1 VPGALIGAAPPTAAS
16 ADPDELGRVTF
27 NSTPPGCGAC
37 HSIAPGVNVV
47 GPTLAGIATTAAAR
61 IRGSDYHGQAKDA
74 AGYIRESILEPGA
87 HVLSGPTFSAGGRS
101 LMPPDYGQTLK
112 PEQVDQIV
120 AYLLTLK

>member
-1 VPGALIGAAPPTAAS
+1 
-16 ADPDELGRVTF
+16 
-27 NSTPPGCGAC
+27 
-37 HSIAPGVNVV
+37 VNVV